1 MRRRSSPTS
10 FLGQAS
16 SRYKDNIVVAAGIDL
31 DGRLQGAHIIRDNE
45 TPGIGSKIVDEE
57 FLSRFEGLQAEDI
70 ELRAD
75 GGRID
80 AVSGST
86 VSSETV
92 ADIVREQVKQLQGYL
107 E

>member
-45 TPGIGSKIVDEE
+45 TPGIGSKIVDE
-57 FLSRFEGLQAEDI
+57 
-70 ELRAD
+70 
-75 GGRID
+75 
-80 AVSGST
+80 
-86 VSSETV
+86 
-92 ADIVREQVKQLQGYL
+92 
-107 E
+107 

>member
-1 MRRRSSPTS
+1 M
-10 FLGQAS
+10 
-16 SRYKDNIVVAAGIDL
+16 
-31 DGRLQGAHIIRDNE
+31 
-45 TPGIGSKIVDEE
+45 
-57 FLSRFEGLQAEDI
+57 SRFEGLQAEDI